1 MVSQVYYY
9 NTDEF
14 QAIADDYSNA
24 KTRVEK
30 ITKHPHNNDQ
40 ASVFGH
46 AMEAIPTFRRTAS
59 VPEKLENGDYLTTAG
74 ILAYTAVNAKE
85 DLNDLI
91 SAGKQIYSKINP
103 NYNYDPFYDRKN
115 YQHEFSATRNVIGEK
130 TLYDARANGNIFATK
145 IIDAGN
151 TTIDKTKLGQLLK
164 KTFKIRTEDIQK
176 IDTIRNADGY
186 CAKAFKFNSSVLGGK
201 TIARAM
207 KRTTIAGVVV
217 MGLFELPKIAEEIM
231 KGDNFFEH
239 VGNGAKQVV
248 KSAGNVALTTAGI
261 ALGGAIG
268 AKHLGATGSLIGM
281 GLGAV
286 TGSKASNILQTA
298 IGQD

>member
-1 MVSQVYYY
+1 VVSQVYYY

-30 ITKHPHNNDQ
+30 ITKQTHDNSQ

-59 VPEKLENGDYLTTAG
+59 VPEKLKNGDYLTTAG

-115 YQHEFSATRNVIGEK
+115 YQHEFSATKNVIGEK
-130 TLYDARANGNIFATK
+130 ALYQAQINGNPFADNVVK
-145 IIDAGN
+145 MGN
-151 TTIDKTKLGQLLK
+151 TTIYDTKFGRWVSK
-164 KTFKIRTEDIQK
+164 KLSIRVADLQK
-176 IDTIRNADGY
+176 VDAIRNYDGT
-186 CAKAFKFNSSVLGGK
+186 CAKAFKFKSSVLGGE
-201 TIARAM
+201 TVARGM
-207 KRTTIAGVVV
+207 KRTTVAGVVI
-217 MGLFELPKIAEEIM
+217 MGLFELPKLAKETM
-231 KGDNFFEH
+231 KGDSLFEH
-239 VGNGAKQVV
+239 VENGAKQVL

-261 ALGGAIG
+261 AIGGALG
-268 AKHLGATGSLIGM
+268 AKYLGATGSIAGM
-281 GLGAV
+281 GIGAIA
-286 TGSKASNILQTA
+286 GNKLSNQLQTA
-298 IGQD
+298 IG